1 MLEHSYLVFIQNE
14 RALLHYNRA
23 TQVIDRWL
31 LLPRWSCCR
40 RQVKTDL
47 LQELVQWLNQ
57 IGLYVQL
64 VVRHVRWE
72 GQLAIA

>member
-1 MLEHSYLVFIQNE
+1 MLEHGYLVFIQDE
-14 RALLHYNRA
+14 WALLYYNRA
-23 TQVIDRWL
+23 AQVVVGWL
-31 LLPRWSCCR
+31 LLTSWCCCR

-57 IGLYVQL
+57 ISLNVQL

-72 GQLAIA
+72 RQLAIA